1 MKGVIEKLWERE
13 DRTGRRY
20 LLLEIGGQRYSLW
33 DEDLMD
39 GLGEGVPVDYQ
50 WKQAGKYKNLT
61 SVKRD
66 GRYRSSAGQER
77 RDLDM
82 VRMSCLK
89 SAASLLV
96 SSDLSPDE
104 KGDVT
109 LDLAKQF
116 EKYILRDE
124 QK

>member
-1 MKGVIEKLWERE
+1 MRGTIEKLWERE
-13 DRTGRRY
+13 DRNGRRY
-20 LLLEIGGQRYSLW
+20 FLLEIGGQRYSLW

-39 GLGEGVPVDYQ
+39 GLGEGIPVEYQ
-50 WKQAGKYKNLT
+50 WKQAGKYRNLT

-66 GRYRSSAGQER
+66 GRYRPLPGPER
-77 RDLDM
+77 RDRDM

-89 SAASLLV
+89 SAASLLS
-96 SSDLSPDE
+96 SSDLPPDE

-116 EKYILRDE
+116 EKYILGDE